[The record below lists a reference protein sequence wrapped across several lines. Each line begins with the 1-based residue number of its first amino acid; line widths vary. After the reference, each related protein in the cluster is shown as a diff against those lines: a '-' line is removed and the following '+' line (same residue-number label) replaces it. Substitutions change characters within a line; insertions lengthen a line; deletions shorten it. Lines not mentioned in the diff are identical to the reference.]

1 MVPGKSVLR
10 NNGTGAHS
18 GMHEGIP
25 GGAVDN
31 SISLGNVNIQQH
43 WIIR

>member
-18 GMHEGIP
+18 GYENIP

-31 SISLGNVNIQQH
+31 SSWLVNVNIQQH
-43 WIIR
+43 WIVK